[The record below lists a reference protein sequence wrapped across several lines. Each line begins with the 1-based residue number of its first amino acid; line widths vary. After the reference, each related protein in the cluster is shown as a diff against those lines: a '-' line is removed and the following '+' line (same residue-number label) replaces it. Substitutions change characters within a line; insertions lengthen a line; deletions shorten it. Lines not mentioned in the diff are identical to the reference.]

1 MIGDVHGHGWYTG
14 SQDTNQYR
22 RAARRQPIPS
32 MPRVF
37 LPPPLRRLAGGR
49 AAVDLE
55 GESVAEL
62 IEALEARFP
71 GIRARLCDGDR
82 LRPGL
87 NVAVN
92 SEFSDLGLLQRVDP
106 NCEVHFLPAVG
117 GG

>member
-1 MIGDVHGHGWYTG
+1 
-14 SQDTNQYR
+14 
-22 RAARRQPIPS
+22 

-37 LPPPLRRLAGGR
+37 LPPPLRRLADGQ
-49 AAVDLE
+49 AVVDVE
-55 GESVAEL
+55 GDTVGEL
-62 IEALEARFP
+62 VDALEQRYS
-71 GIRARLCDGDR
+71 GIRDRLCEGDR

-106 NCEVHFLPAVG
+106 DSEVHFLPAVG